1 MGMTYHIAPR
11 WARVWLF
18 VIIGSRINWSRLSL
32 IVIGGQSL
40 PSGGFNSV
48 QLQAELGKL
57 RWLRKENRQRHSSK
71 VKRPR
76 YCYYCLQKLRT
87 IHQFSPF
94 LETPLAYTRGSIP
107 YRQALWM
114 HCTLV
119 QIKDTFLGMYHGWT
133 YSRTRWLWG
142 SFGVLPRVGRCIRAT
157 QIMRLMLILMKT
169 EYCTTLHRIMP

>member
-1 MGMTYHIAPR
+1 M
-11 WARVWLF
+11 
-18 VIIGSRINWSRLSL
+18 IIGSRINWSRLSL

-133 YSRTRWLWG
+133 YSHQLLSSASSSASEG
-142 SFGVLPRVGRCIRAT
+142 SCPLACDNWCRHCYSVEGE
-157 QIMRLMLILMKT
+157 QQ
-169 EYCTTLHRIMP
+169 